1 MRCEGC
7 VEMRKLLFFDIDRTI
22 WYRDGEI
29 PESAARAIRELRENG
44 HLTFLC
50 SGRSRSRIQNQNLLN
65 LGFDGII
72 SGCGTMI
79 EYKQEVIFCKEIDKD
94 LVEKTIN
101 TVRRY
106 GFRPI
111 LEGKEYMYMDDE
123 EFGND
128 GFGMLLKK
136 ELGKKL
142 LTIKDEWGKWEI
154 CKLSCTTE
162 SEEREKCFALLEDDY
177 DIMAHHPGVAEFV
190 PKGFNKGTGVLKVCE
205 LLGVDV
211 KDTFAF
217 GDSRNDLEMLAVAG
231 VAVVMGNGSEEAK
244 AAADYVTT
252 NLDEDGIWNACKHF
266 SLI

>member
-1 MRCEGC
+1 
-7 VEMRKLLFFDIDRTI
+7 MRKLLFFDIDRTI

-29 PESAARAIRELRENG
+29 PESAARAIRELRANG

-50 SGRSRSRIQNQNLLN
+50 SGRSRSRIQNQKLLN

-79 EYKQEVIFCKEIDKD
+79 EYNGNVIFCKEIDKD

-128 GFGMLLKK
+128 GFGMLLKN
-136 ELGKKL
+136 ELGKNL
-142 LTIKDEWGKWEI
+142 LTIKDEWGNWEI

-162 SEEREKCFALLEDDY
+162 SEEQESCFALLAKDY
-177 DIMAHHPGVAEFV
+177 DIMVHHPGVAEFV
-190 PKGFNKGTGVLKVCE
+190 PKGFNKGTGILHVCE
-205 LLGVDV
+205 LLGADV

-231 VAVVMGNGSEEAK
+231 AAVVMGNGSEVAK

-252 NLDEDGIWNACKHF
+252 DLEDDGIWNACKHF
-266 SLI
+266 GLI

>member
-1 MRCEGC
+1 MT
-7 VEMRKLLFFDIDRTI
+7 KLLFFDIDRTI
-22 WYRDGEI
+22 WYRDDEI
-29 PESAARAIRELRENG
+29 PESTVRAIRKLRANG

-50 SGRSRSRIQNQNLLN
+50 SGRSRARIQNQNLLN
-65 LGFDGII
+65 LGFDGIV

-79 EYKQEVIFCKEIDKD
+79 EYNGEVIFCKELDKA

-101 TVRRY
+101 TVRQY

-128 GFGMLLKK
+128 GFGMLLKR
-136 ELGKKL
+136 ELGEKL

-177 DIMAHHPGVAEFV
+177 EIMAHHPGVAEFV
-190 PKGFNKGTGVLKVCE
+190 PKGFNKGTGVMKVCQ
-205 LLGVDV
+205 LLGM
-211 KDTFAF
+211 KLSDTFVF
-217 GDSRNDLEMLAVAG
+217 GDSRNDLEMLEVAG

-252 NLDEDGIWNACKHF
+252 NLEEDGIWNACKHF
-266 SLI
+266 ELI